1 MLQHHSHLA
10 LKKSLSKLSIVLL
23 RGDVKITK
31 DDNKNYLVEI
41 KVES

>member
-1 MLQHHSHLA
+1 VPA
-10 LKKSLSKLSIVLL
+10 A

-41 KVES
+41 KVENLAEVSRLRHQKKPM